1 MALYKVSAGMST
13 YLLQLNPT
21 LSIPHWE
28 NMCNRNLR
36 DKICVKSLVPYANQ
50 CMYICIQC
58 IQIFEY
64 FCLNISEHWSLKIT
78 GYTWIKG
85 VLFSFWTWRYIVKL
99 LAKAKLKSLPYNH
112 TDHPTRNFQSSLNK
126 SIQVLYQN
134 MRYH

>member
-64 FCLNISEHWSLKIT
+64 FCLNISEHWALKIGGNT
-78 GYTWIKG
+78 GIKG
-85 VLFSFWTWRYIVKL
+85 VLFSFLT
-99 LAKAKLKSLPYNH
+99 
-112 TDHPTRNFQSSLNK
+112 
-126 SIQVLYQN
+126 
-134 MRYH
+134 